1 MNHTAQND
9 ELALNVAERLRT
21 PKEVCEPDPRQEAFV
36 RLDESGVRARTLHDH
51 YSAVAESALRESVPL
66 DVRVHFETSRN
77 LLLYSWFVYRFIAVA
92 ELHAYSSIEFA
103 LRKKYGKKRESLKK
117 LLQRA
122 VADGL
127 IRDDGFQVH
136 QRAVRN
142 DEAYRALMADIP
154 GYALPEPEQKDIQEY
169 CKTLVEA
176 LPYLRNKLA
185 HGSPMIHPG
194 GYATL
199 EISADLI
206 NQLF

>member
-1 MNHTAQND
+1 MAEND
-9 ELALNVAERLRT
+9 ESALNVAERLRA
-21 PKEVCEPDPRQEAFV
+21 PKDVCEPDPRQEAFV
-36 RLDESGVRARTLHDH
+36 RVDESGVRARTLHHH
-51 YSAVAESALRESVPL
+51 YSAIAELTLRESVPM

-92 ELHAYSSIEFA
+92 ELHAYASVEFA
-103 LRKKYGKKRESLKK
+103 SRTKYGKKDESLKK

-127 IRDDGFQVH
+127 IRDEGFKVH

-142 DEAYRALMADIP
+142 GEAYRALMAGIP

-169 CKTLVEA
+169 CKTLVDA

-185 HGSPMIHPG
+185 HGSSMVHPG
-194 GYATL
+194 GYVTL
-199 EISADLI
+199 EICADLI
-206 NQLF
+206 NQLFCT